1 MIHYVWGPEQ
11 FSHVFVVQQATAPVG
26 IRIREWKKG
35 LRPSSRMD
43 ENKKCWSKKNRGVEN
58 VTGNKSKSWKFLKTN
73 SWMSHLKKKKRDK
86 VHLNFLK
93 KKQAAFELT
102 TKFKKKKSIR
112 TKFFSD

>member
-1 MIHYVWGPEQ
+1 MGMIHYVWGPEQ
-11 FSHVFVVQQATAPVG
+11 FSHVFGVQQATAPVG

-73 SWMSHLKKKKRDK
+73 SWMSHLNKKK
-86 VHLNFLK
+86 
-93 KKQAAFELT
+93 E
-102 TKFKKKKSIR
+102 IR
-112 TKFFSD
+112 CI

>member
-1 MIHYVWGPEQ
+1 MEISQ
-11 FSHVFVVQQATAPVG
+11 
-26 IRIREWKKG
+26 
-35 LRPSSRMD
+35 
-43 ENKKCWSKKNRGVEN
+43 N
-58 VTGNKSKSWKFLKTN
+58 KFLDV
-73 SWMSHLKKKKRDK
+73 SLKQKKRDK